1 MKTNLDFQ
9 IVEDYKDLMSFS
21 IIDKSSYNVD
31 LPIKNPIVEIQLPNY
46 TTKSILYYN
55 PRQVNTVNNFLLG
68 LGESELNSGLW
79 RFRFSINPNTTL
91 FQEVT
96 TLIITPEINKLLRSL
111 CNDSSNENVLKIADL
126 KSKLELAKYVTE
138 TCNEDK
144 GLLLFNETVREINT
158 LNKC

>member
-111 CNDSSNENVLKIADL
+111 CNDTSNENVLKIADL
-126 KSKLELAKYVTE
+126 KSKLELAKYITE

-144 GLLLFNETVREINT
+144 GILLFNETVREINT

>member
-1 MKTNLDFQ
+1 MKTKLDFQ
-9 IVEDYKDLMSFS
+9 IIEDYKDTMSFS
-21 IIDKSSYNVD
+21 IIDKSSYNTD

-46 TTKSILYYN
+46 TTKSVLYYN
-55 PRQVNTVNNFLLG
+55 PRQVNTVNNFLLN
-68 LGESELNSGLW
+68 LGESEINSGLW
-79 RFRFSINPNTTL
+79 RFRFSINPNATL
-91 FQEVT
+91 YQEIV
-96 TLIITPEINKLLRSL
+96 TLIITPEINKLLKSL
-111 CNDSSNENVLKIADL
+111 CNDSSNENVLKIANL